1 MFKKLFRGAVAKIL
15 IIGLAITQVPSGAF
29 AFGNKSHERL
39 SDLAF
44 HRVLE
49 DLEFSR
55 HLRAAPIILKYSTGP
70 DKDENYGPGGRYNE
84 GHFFNAIADLNGDGE
99 ILNADTAL
107 TRMVQHY
114 DFSVRYARC
123 GDWYRAVEELARA
136 LHYLQDMCCPVHV
149 WGYSV
154 NCTVAH
160 LALHGTLEYDWD
172 AMWDSGNA
180 MKNIPLDEQF
190 PNTFANAR
198 ELGIFFNRRTLEKY
212 SVWIHEQINSG
223 GLVEALN
230 AVRESG
236 YGAVLKHVIVPVPQP
251 VSAWIWSGV
260 EWLCKKGAE
269 WYRYG
274 RDNVWR
280 VWYTSGDMAVVNNWG
295 DIFYIPYQASY
306 TLVRMWAETVRDFTP
321 PNPGCPVQ

>member
-1 MFKKLFRGAVAKIL
+1 MFKKLFCGAVAKIL

-55 HLRAAPIILKYSTGP
+55 HLRAAPIILKYGTGP

-136 LHYLQDMCCPVHV
+136 LHYLQGMCCPVHV

-172 AMWDSGNA
+172 AMWDSANA
-180 MKNIPLDEQF
+180 LRFIPLDEQF
-190 PNTFANAR
+190 QNTFENAR
-198 ELGIFFNRRTLEKY
+198 ELGISFNRKTLEKHSAWLHDHINDGELAGAL
-212 SVWIHEQINSG
+212 SV
-223 GLVEALN
+223 
-230 AVRESG
+230 VRERG
-236 YGAVLKHVIVPVPQP
+236 CGAVLRPVVEVPKPPQGDR
-251 VSAWIWSGV
+251 SWISNLWRKSV
-260 EWLCKKGAE
+260 EWYKC
-269 WYRYG
+269 G
-274 RDNVWR
+274 RDNLWR
-280 VWYTSGDMAVVNNWG
+280 YWYKPEDRAVVNNWG